1 MLGKL
6 SFRNAKRQAKDYC
19 IYFITVIISVALMF
33 SFNSIATSND
43 ISELSSYMASF
54 SKAISG
60 ISILIVLV
68 MAWLINYCMRFMLEK
83 RSKEFGTYQI
93 LGIEKKS
100 ISNIFTLENI
110 MIGGIAFIIGIALGT
125 FLYQIFT
132 SIIMNLFNQPYQI
145 EISFNI
151 KAVGMTAIYFF
162 GIFALVLLNCRRKI
176 KKTKVYDLLY
186 ANKKNENNIIKNA
199 KGNII
204 LFVVSIVLLVG
215 AVLINNN
222 EFSNSSNMEGRNI
235 FIAIIMLILGI
246 YLFYISISSFIV
258 KRYLNNKS
266 RKYKKDN
273 MFLYRNLT
281 SKINTM
287 SLSLGTIAL
296 MFTIILIGGNVALL
310 MNNMINNEIEMGY
323 PYEIMITTA
332 DGDFSKYKEY
342 IEKNAKVKDMYEYRL
357 YNIKGIGLSTAF
369 EKTPFKGAVDKEID
383 SVLSLTT
390 YNKLRE
396 ILGYEKVD
404 LQDDEI
410 MINCLKTA
418 KGGLE
423 KYTKENDKTKIV
435 GKDVKIKE
443 IRSENIAQ
451 VGFNGSYYAIIVP
464 DSLIPLIEKEDQRLR
479 DKNDNNS
486 TIVTEQEDGTDKI
499 YYLDFAYNFVATTE
513 NMTDEKFYKELSNYI
528 IKQEREIAGEVNGEE
543 QNYNIEISLANVQT
557 KGERMS
563 QTKSFY
569 TIMSFLAFYVA
580 LIFVMATATLLAIQQ
595 LSDSEKYKYRY
606 ELLRKLGVDELQINR
621 TIFKQL
627 LFYFA
632 IPMVLPVIISIPV
645 ILGVGQI
652 FTVAV
657 TMEEI
662 FKNICIML
670 GMFILVYGIYFIA
683 TDVQFDRNINGN
695 WWEKWRNI
703 NLLK

>member
-1 MLGKL
+1 
-6 SFRNAKRQAKDYC
+6 
-19 IYFITVIISVALMF
+19 
-33 SFNSIATSND
+33 
-43 ISELSSYMASF
+43 
-54 SKAISG
+54 
-60 ISILIVLV
+60 
-68 MAWLINYCMRFMLEK
+68 
-83 RSKEFGTYQI
+83 
-93 LGIEKKS
+93 
-100 ISNIFTLENI
+100 

-145 EISFNI
+145 EISFSI

-186 ANKKNENNIIKNA
+186 ANKKNENNMIKNA
-199 KGNII
+199 KGNVI
-204 LFVVSIVLLVG
+204 LFTLSIALLVG
-215 AVLINNN
+215 AILINNN
-222 EFSNSSNMEGRNI
+222 EFANASNMVGRNI
-235 FIAIIMLILGI
+235 FIAIIMLIVGI

-273 MFLYRNLT
+273 MLLYRNLT

-310 MNNMINNEIEMGY
+310 MNSMINNEIEMGY

-479 DKNDNNS
+479 DKNDDNATTVKEGEEKS
-486 TIVTEQEDGTDKI
+486 EI
-499 YYLDFAYNFVATTE
+499 YFLDFAYNFVATTE

-528 IKQEREIAGEVNGEE
+528 IKQEREIVGEVNGKE

-662 FKNICIML
+662 LKNIGIVL
-670 GMFILVYGIYFIA
+670 GMLILVYGIYFIA

-695 WWEKWRNI
+695 E
-703 NLLK
+703 

>member
-43 ISELSSYMASF
+43 ISELSSYMEYF
-54 SKAISG
+54 SKAIAG
-60 ISILIVLV
+60 ISIIIVLV

-100 ISNIFTLENI
+100 ISNIFTLENL

-145 EISFNI
+145 EISFSL
-151 KAVGMTAIYFF
+151 KAIGITAIYFF

-186 ANKKNENNIIKNA
+186 ADKKNENNIIKNA
-199 KGNII
+199 KGNNI
-204 LFVVSIVLLVG
+204 LFAVSIALLVG
-215 AVLINNN
+215 AILINNN
-222 EFSNSSNMEGRNI
+222 EFANASNMTGRNI
-235 FIAIIMLILGI
+235 FIAIIMLIVGI

-258 KRYLNNKS
+258 KRCLNNKS

-287 SLSLGTIAL
+287 SFSLGTIAL

-310 MNNMINNEIEMGY
+310 MNNLINNEIEMGY
-323 PYEIMITTA
+323 PYEIMISTA

-342 IEKNAKVKDMYEYRL
+342 IEKNTKVKDMYEYRL
-357 YNIKGIGLSTAF
+357 YNIKKIGLSTAF
-369 EKTPFKGAVDKEID
+369 EETPFKGAIDNEIE

-410 MINCLKTA
+410 IINCLKTA
-418 KGGLE
+418 KAGLE
-423 KYTKENDKTKIV
+423 KYTKENNKIKIL

-451 VGFNGSYYAIIVP
+451 VGFNGFYYTIIVP

-479 DKNDNNS
+479 DENDNNS

-513 NMTDEKFYKELSNYI
+513 SMTDEKFYQELSNYI
-528 IKQEREIAGEVNGEE
+528 IKQDREIVGEVNGEE
-543 QNYNIEISLANVQT
+543 QEYTMQIELGNVKT

-563 QTKSFY
+563 ESKSFY
-569 TIMSFLAFYVA
+569 AIISFLAFYIA

-606 ELLRKLGVDELQINR
+606 ELLKKLGMDELQINR

-645 ILGVGQI
+645 ILGVSQI

-662 FKNICIML
+662 FKNIGIIL

-695 WWEKWRNI
+695 G
-703 NLLK
+703 

>member
-43 ISELSSYMASF
+43 ISELSFYMAFF

-145 EISFNI
+145 KISFSI

-186 ANKKNENNIIKNA
+186 ANKKNENNMIKNA
-199 KGNII
+199 KGNVI
-204 LFVVSIVLLVG
+204 LFTLSIALLVG
-215 AVLINNN
+215 AILINNN
-222 EFSNSSNMEGRNI
+222 EFANASNMVGRNI
-235 FIAIIMLILGI
+235 FIAIIMLIVGI

-266 RKYKKDN
+266 KKYKKDN

-310 MNNMINNEIEMGY
+310 MNSMINNEIEMGY

-342 IEKNAKVKDMYEYRL
+342 IEKNTKVKDMYEYRL
-357 YNIKGIGLSTAF
+357 YNIKEIGLSTAF
-369 EKTPFKGAVDKEID
+369 EKTPFKGTIDKEIN
-383 SVLSLTT
+383 SVLSLTN

-404 LQDDEI
+404 LKDDEI
-410 MINCLKTA
+410 IINCLKTA

-451 VGFNGSYYAIIVP
+451 VGFNGWYYAIIVP
-464 DSLIPLIEKEDQRLR
+464 DSLIPLIEKEDKRLR

-486 TIVTEQEDGTDKI
+486 TIVTEQEDGADKI

-528 IKQEREIAGEVNGEE
+528 IKQDREIAGEVNGEE

-606 ELLRKLGVDELQINR
+606 ELLKKLGVDELQINR

-632 IPMVLPVIISIPV
+632 IPMILPVIISIPV

-662 FKNICIML
+662 FKNIWIML

-695 WWEKWRNI
+695 G
-703 NLLK
+703 

>member
-125 FLYQIFT
+125 FIYQILT

-323 PYEIMITTA
+323 PYEIMISTA

-342 IEKNAKVKDMYEYRL
+342 IEKNTKVKDMYEYRL

-369 EKTPFKGAVDKEID
+369 EKTPFKGAIDKEID

-410 MINCLKTA
+410 IINCLKTA

-528 IKQEREIAGEVNGEE
+528 IKQEREIAGEINGEE

-695 WWEKWRNI
+695 G
-703 NLLK
+703 

>member
-125 FLYQIFT
+125 FIYQILT

-186 ANKKNENNIIKNA
+186 ADKKNENNIIKNA

-215 AVLINNN
+215 AILINNN

-323 PYEIMITTA
+323 PYEIMISTA

-342 IEKNAKVKDMYEYRL
+342 IEKNTKVKDMYEYRL

-543 QNYNIEISLANVQT
+543 QNYNIEISLSNVQT

-662 FKNICIML
+662 FKNIWIML
-670 GMFILVYGIYFIA
+670 GMFILVYGVYFIA

-695 WWEKWRNI
+695 G
-703 NLLK
+703 

>member
-110 MIGGIAFIIGIALGT
+110 MIGGIAFIIGIALGI
-125 FLYQIFT
+125 FIYQILT

-186 ANKKNENNIIKNA
+186 ASKKNENNMIKKA
-199 KGNII
+199 KGNVI
-204 LFVVSIVLLVG
+204 LFTLSITLLVG
-215 AVLINNN
+215 AILINNN
-222 EFSNSSNMEGRNI
+222 EFANASNMVGRNI

-323 PYEIMITTA
+323 PYEIMISTA

-342 IEKNAKVKDMYEYRL
+342 IEKNTKVKDMYEYRL

-369 EKTPFKGAVDKEID
+369 EKTPFKGAIDKEID

-410 MINCLKTA
+410 IINCLKTA

-645 ILGVGQI
+645 ILGVGQM

-662 FKNICIML
+662 FKNIWIML

-695 WWEKWRNI
+695 G
-703 NLLK
+703 

>member
-125 FLYQIFT
+125 FIYQILT
-132 SIIMNLFNQPYQI
+132 SIIMNLFNQPYKI
-145 EISFNI
+145 EISFNL
-151 KAVGMTAIYFF
+151 KAIGITAIYFF

-186 ANKKNENNIIKNA
+186 ASKKNENNMIKNA
-199 KGNII
+199 KGNVI
-204 LFVVSIVLLVG
+204 LFTLSIALLVG
-215 AVLINNN
+215 AILINNN
-222 EFSNSSNMEGRNI
+222 EFANANNMIGRNI
-235 FIAIIMLILGI
+235 FIAIIMLIVGI

-310 MNNMINNEIEMGY
+310 MNSMINNEIEMGY

-369 EKTPFKGAVDKEID
+369 EKTPFKGAIDKEID

-410 MINCLKTA
+410 IINCLKTA

-435 GKDVKIKE
+435 GKNVKIKE

-543 QNYNIEISLANVQT
+543 QNYNIEISLSNVQT

-695 WWEKWRNI
+695 V
-703 NLLK
+703 

>member
-43 ISELSSYMASF
+43 ISELSFYMAFF

-145 EISFNI
+145 KISFSI

-186 ANKKNENNIIKNA
+186 ANKKNENNMIKNA
-199 KGNII
+199 KGNVI
-204 LFVVSIVLLVG
+204 LFTLSIALLVG
-215 AVLINNN
+215 AILINNN
-222 EFSNSSNMEGRNI
+222 EFANASNMVGRNI
-235 FIAIIMLILGI
+235 FIAIIMLIVGI

-266 RKYKKDN
+266 KKYKKDN

-323 PYEIMITTA
+323 PYEIMISTA

-342 IEKNAKVKDMYEYRL
+342 IEKNTKVKDMYEYRL

-369 EKTPFKGAVDKEID
+369 EKTPFKGAIDKEID

-410 MINCLKTA
+410 IINCLKTA

-423 KYTKENDKTKIV
+423 KYTKENDKIKIV

-451 VGFNGSYYAIIVP
+451 VGFNGWYYAIIVP
-464 DSLIPLIEKEDQRLR
+464 DSLIPLIEKEDKRLR

-486 TIVTEQEDGTDKI
+486 TIVTEQEDGADKI

-606 ELLRKLGVDELQINR
+606 ELLKKLGVDELQINR
-621 TIFKQL
+621 TIFRQL

-662 FKNICIML
+662 FKNIWIML

-695 WWEKWRNI
+695 EREK
-703 NLLK
+703 

>member
-43 ISELSSYMASF
+43 ISELSFYMAFF

-145 EISFNI
+145 KISFSI

-186 ANKKNENNIIKNA
+186 ANKKNENNMIKNA
-199 KGNII
+199 KGNVI
-204 LFVVSIVLLVG
+204 LFTLSIALLVG
-215 AVLINNN
+215 AILINNN
-222 EFSNSSNMEGRNI
+222 EFANASNMVGRNI
-235 FIAIIMLILGI
+235 FIAIIMLIVGI

-266 RKYKKDN
+266 KKYKKDN

-369 EKTPFKGAVDKEID
+369 EKTPFKGAIDKEID
-383 SVLSLTT
+383 CVLSLTD

-423 KYTKENDKTKIV
+423 KYTKENDKIKIV

-486 TIVTEQEDGTDKI
+486 TIVTEQEDGADKI

-606 ELLRKLGVDELQINR
+606 ELLKKLGVDELQINR

-632 IPMVLPVIISIPV
+632 IPMILPVIISIPV

-695 WWEKWRNI
+695 V
-703 NLLK
+703 

>member
-43 ISELSSYMASF
+43 ISELSFYMAFF

-145 EISFNI
+145 KISFSI

-186 ANKKNENNIIKNA
+186 ANKKNENNMIKNA
-199 KGNII
+199 KGNVI
-204 LFVVSIVLLVG
+204 LFTLSIALLVG
-215 AVLINNN
+215 AILINNN
-222 EFSNSSNMEGRNI
+222 EFANASNMVGRNI
-235 FIAIIMLILGI
+235 FIAIIMLIVGI
-246 YLFYISISSFIV
+246 YLFYISISSFIA

-266 RKYKKDN
+266 KKYKKDN

-310 MNNMINNEIEMGY
+310 MNSMINNEIEMGY

-369 EKTPFKGAVDKEID
+369 EKTPFKGAIDKEID
-383 SVLSLTT
+383 CVLSLTD

-423 KYTKENDKTKIV
+423 KYTKENDKIKIV

-464 DSLIPLIEKEDQRLR
+464 DSLIPLIEKEDKRLR

-486 TIVTEQEDGTDKI
+486 TIVTEQEDGADKI

-662 FKNICIML
+662 FKNIWIML

-683 TDVQFDRNINGN
+683 TYVQFDRNINGN
-695 WWEKWRNI
+695 G
-703 NLLK
+703 

>member
-125 FLYQIFT
+125 FIYQILT

-186 ANKKNENNIIKNA
+186 ADKKNENNIIKNA

-323 PYEIMITTA
+323 PYEIMISTA

-342 IEKNAKVKDMYEYRL
+342 IEKNTKVKDMYEYRL

-369 EKTPFKGAVDKEID
+369 EKTPFKGAIDKEID

-410 MINCLKTA
+410 IINCLKTA

-543 QNYNIEISLANVQT
+543 QNYNIEISLSNVQT

-662 FKNICIML
+662 FKNIWIML

-695 WWEKWRNI
+695 V
-703 NLLK
+703 

>member
-68 MAWLINYCMRFMLEK
+68 MAWLINYCMRFILEK

-125 FLYQIFT
+125 FIYQILT

-186 ANKKNENNIIKNA
+186 ANKKNENNMIKNA
-199 KGNII
+199 KGNVI
-204 LFVVSIVLLVG
+204 LFTLSIALLVG
-215 AVLINNN
+215 AILINNN
-222 EFSNSSNMEGRNI
+222 EFANASNMVGRNI
-235 FIAIIMLILGI
+235 FIAIIMLIVGI

-310 MNNMINNEIEMGY
+310 MNSMINNEIEMGY

-369 EKTPFKGAVDKEID
+369 EKTPFKGTIDKEIN
-383 SVLSLTT
+383 SVLSLTN

-479 DKNDNNS
+479 DKNDDNATTVKEGEEKS
-486 TIVTEQEDGTDKI
+486 EI
-499 YYLDFAYNFVATTE
+499 YFLDFAYNFVATTE

-606 ELLRKLGVDELQINR
+606 ELLKKLGMDELQINR

-627 LFYFA
+627 FFYFA
-632 IPMVLPVIISIPV
+632 IPMVVPVIISIPV
-645 ILGVGQI
+645 ILSISQV
-652 FTVAV
+652 FAVAV

-662 FKNICIML
+662 LRNILIIL
-670 GMFILVYGIYFIA
+670 AMFILVYGVYFIA
-683 TDVQFDRNINGN
+683 TEVQFNRNINGN
-695 WWEKWRNI
+695 E
-703 NLLK
+703 

>member
-43 ISELSSYMASF
+43 ISELSFYMAFF

-145 EISFNI
+145 EISFSI

-186 ANKKNENNIIKNA
+186 ANKKNENNMIKNA
-199 KGNII
+199 KGNVI
-204 LFVVSIVLLVG
+204 LFTLSIALLVG
-215 AVLINNN
+215 AILINNN
-222 EFSNSSNMEGRNI
+222 EFANASNMVGRNI
-235 FIAIIMLILGI
+235 FIAIIMLIVGI

-369 EKTPFKGAVDKEID
+369 EKTPFKGAIDKEID
-383 SVLSLTT
+383 CVLSLTD

-410 MINCLKTA
+410 IINCLKTA

-528 IKQEREIAGEVNGEE
+528 IKQEREIVGEVNGKE

-662 FKNICIML
+662 LKNIGIVL
-670 GMFILVYGIYFIA
+670 GMLILVYGIYFIA

-695 WWEKWRNI
+695 G
-703 NLLK
+703 

>member
-43 ISELSSYMASF
+43 ISELSFYMAFF

-125 FLYQIFT
+125 FIYQILT

-186 ANKKNENNIIKNA
+186 ASKKNENNMIKNA
-199 KGNII
+199 KGNVI
-204 LFVVSIVLLVG
+204 LFTLSIALLVG
-215 AVLINNN
+215 AILINNN
-222 EFSNSSNMEGRNI
+222 EFANASNMVGRNI
-235 FIAIIMLILGI
+235 FIAIIMLIVGI

-266 RKYKKDN
+266 KKYKKDN

-310 MNNMINNEIEMGY
+310 MNSMINNEIEMGY

-369 EKTPFKGAVDKEID
+369 EKTPFKGAIDKEID
-383 SVLSLTT
+383 CVLSLTD

-410 MINCLKTA
+410 IINCLKTA

-486 TIVTEQEDGTDKI
+486 TIVTEQEDGADKI

-621 TIFKQL
+621 TIFKQI

-662 FKNICIML
+662 FKNIWIML

-695 WWEKWRNI
+695 G
-703 NLLK
+703 

>member
-6 SFRNAKRQAKDYC
+6 SFRNAKRQTKDYC

-43 ISELSSYMASF
+43 ISELSSYMEYF
-54 SKAISG
+54 SKAIAG
-60 ISILIVLV
+60 ISIIIIIV

-145 EISFNI
+145 EISFSI

-186 ANKKNENNIIKNA
+186 ANKKNENNMIKNA
-199 KGNII
+199 KGNVI
-204 LFVVSIVLLVG
+204 LFTLSIALLVG
-215 AVLINNN
+215 AILINNN
-222 EFSNSSNMEGRNI
+222 EFANASNMVGRNI
-235 FIAIIMLILGI
+235 FIAIIMLIVGI

-281 SKINTM
+281 SKINTI

-310 MNNMINNEIEMGY
+310 MNSMINNEIEMGY

-357 YNIKGIGLSTAF
+357 YNIKGVGLSTAF
-369 EKTPFKGAVDKEID
+369 EKTPFKGAIDKEID
-383 SVLSLTT
+383 CVLSLTD

-418 KGGLE
+418 KWGLE
-423 KYTKENDKTKIV
+423 KYTKENDKIKIV

-486 TIVTEQEDGTDKI
+486 TIVTEQEDGADKI
-499 YYLDFAYNFVATTE
+499 YYLDFAYNFVVTTE

-606 ELLRKLGVDELQINR
+606 ELLKKLGVDELQINR

-632 IPMVLPVIISIPV
+632 IPMVLPVIISIP
-645 ILGVGQI
+645 ITLGISHI

-662 FKNICIML
+662 LKNIGIVL
-670 GMFILVYGIYFIA
+670 GMLILVYGIYFIA

-695 WWEKWRNI
+695 E
-703 NLLK
+703 

>member
-43 ISELSSYMASF
+43 ISELSSYMAFF

-100 ISNIFTLENI
+100 IGNIFTLENL
-110 MIGGIAFIIGIALGT
+110 MIGGIAFIIGIAIGT
-125 FLYQIFT
+125 FVYQILT

-145 EISFNI
+145 EISFSI

-186 ANKKNENNIIKNA
+186 ADKKNENNIIKNA

-204 LFVVSIVLLVG
+204 LFTLSIVFLVG
-215 AVLINNN
+215 AILINNN
-222 EFSNSSNMEGRNI
+222 EFANASNMVGRNI
-235 FIAIIMLILGI
+235 FIAIVMLIVGI
-246 YLFYISISSFIV
+246 YLFYASISSFIV

-296 MFTIILIGGNVALL
+296 MFTTILIGGNVALL

-323 PYEIMITTA
+323 PYEIMISTQ

-342 IEKNAKVKDMYEYRL
+342 IEKNTKVKDMYEYRL

-369 EKTPFKGAVDKEID
+369 EKTPFKGAIDKEID
-383 SVLSLTT
+383 SVLSLTD

-410 MINCLKTA
+410 IINCLKTA

-464 DSLIPLIEKEDQRLR
+464 DSLIPLIEREDQRLR
-479 DKNDNNS
+479 DKNDNNDNNA
-486 TIVTEQEDGTDKI
+486 TIVAKQEDGTDKI

-513 NMTDEKFYKELSNYI
+513 NMTDEKFYQELSNYI
-528 IKQEREIAGEVNGEE
+528 VKQDREITGEVNGEK

-569 TIMSFLAFYVA
+569 TIISFLAFYVA

-606 ELLRKLGVDELQINR
+606 ELLKKLGTDELQINR

-632 IPMVLPVIISIPV
+632 IPMVLPIIISIPV
-645 ILGVGQI
+645 TLGISQI

-662 FKNICIML
+662 LKNIGIIL

-695 WWEKWRNI
+695 G
-703 NLLK
+703 